1 MLSFGCGN
9 HGDIHPVCVCSCLH
23 EKIGWVAFLKSSH
36 THPGKHKAQ
45 RKRVCAAHFTRPL
58 TNTDFTQR
66 TCFRDVRL
74 TIYIHKNLY
83 YTQRQERENAN
94 KYNRASLRL
103 QQKEAPA
110 LKTRVCVGV
119 SRWVG
124 GRAVCYGCDVT
135 TTVFHP
141 LNLFLCYIIHHPN
154 TPFK

>member
-1 MLSFGCGN
+1 M
-9 HGDIHPVCVCSCLH
+9 
-23 EKIGWVAFLKSSH
+23 
-36 THPGKHKAQ
+36 
-45 RKRVCAAHFTRPL
+45 CAAHFTRPL

-83 YTQRQERENAN
+83 YTRQERENAN

-141 LNLFLCYIIHHPN
+141 LNSFQFVSVLYN
-154 TPFK
+154 TSPQHTI